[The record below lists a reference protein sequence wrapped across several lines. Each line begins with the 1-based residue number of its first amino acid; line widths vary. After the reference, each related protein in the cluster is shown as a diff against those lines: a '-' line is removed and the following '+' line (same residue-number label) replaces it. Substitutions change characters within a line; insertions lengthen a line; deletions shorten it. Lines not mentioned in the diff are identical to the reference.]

1 MKYYKD
7 TNLNVYAYDDE
18 QLAQVTRLT
27 EVESLLQE
35 KEPNFIEVSQ
45 SVEKA
50 ALELN
55 DAKVQLEAVI
65 DNSPSDG
72 EESAID
78 NHEEVQRLTLV
89 VEEKTAQLDEATIA
103 FNQIESEYQ
112 PLKDEF
118 DAILPVFFEIRE
130 NLKVMKKMS
139 TKEVEA
145 YLNPPVSKEQLIAEA
160 EQKKQSLL
168 VEANNA
174 IAPLQDAVDLGMATD
189 EEKAQLTAWKTYRV
203 LLNRAD
209 TSTAPDIDWPEKPI
223 T

>member
-7 TNLNVYAYDDE
+7 TNSNVYAYDDE

-35 KEPNFIEVSQ
+35 KEHNFIEASQ
-45 SVEKA
+45 GVEQAVLGLNNAKA
-50 ALELN
+50 
-55 DAKVQLEAVI
+55 QLDIAIGNTPIE
-65 DNSPSDG
+65 G
-72 EESAID
+72 EETDID

-89 VEEKTAQLDEATIA
+89 VEVKTAQLDEATIA

-168 VEANNA
+168 AEANNA
-174 IAPLQDAVDLGMATD
+174 IAPLQDAVDLDMATD
-189 EEKAQLTAWKTYRV
+189 EEKVQLTAWKTYRV
-203 LLNRAD
+203 LLNRVD
-209 TSTAPDIDWPEKPI
+209 TSLAPNIDWPEKP
-223 T
+223 

>member
-55 DAKVQLEAVI
+55 DAKLQLETVI
-65 DNSPSDG
+65 DSFPSEG
-72 EESAID
+72 EETDID
-78 NHEEVQRLTLV
+78 NHEEIQRLTLA
-89 VEEKTAQLDEATIA
+89 VEEKTAKLNEATIV

-130 NLKVMKKMS
+130 NLKNM
-139 TKEVEA
+139 
-145 YLNPPVSKEQLIAEA
+145 
-160 EQKKQSLL
+160 
-168 VEANNA
+168 
-174 IAPLQDAVDLGMATD
+174 
-189 EEKAQLTAWKTYRV
+189 
-203 LLNRAD
+203 
-209 TSTAPDIDWPEKPI
+209 
-223 T
+223 